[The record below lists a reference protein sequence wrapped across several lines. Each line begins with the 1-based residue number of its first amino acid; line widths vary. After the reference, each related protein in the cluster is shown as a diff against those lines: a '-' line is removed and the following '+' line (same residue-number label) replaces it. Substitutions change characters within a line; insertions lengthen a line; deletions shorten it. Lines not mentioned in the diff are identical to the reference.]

1 MANIES
7 AKKRWRQN
15 EKRNARN
22 KPIRTRARR
31 QMKEAQLAIVAGE
44 GVDDAVRSAVRAVD
58 NAVQKGIMHRNTAA
72 RRKSRLMRR
81 ANAAAAAAG

>member
-31 QMKEAQLAIVAGE
+31 QMKEAHLAIVAGE
-44 GVDDAVRSAVRAVD
+44 GVGDAVRSAVQAVD

-81 ANAAAAAAG
+81 ANAAAAAG